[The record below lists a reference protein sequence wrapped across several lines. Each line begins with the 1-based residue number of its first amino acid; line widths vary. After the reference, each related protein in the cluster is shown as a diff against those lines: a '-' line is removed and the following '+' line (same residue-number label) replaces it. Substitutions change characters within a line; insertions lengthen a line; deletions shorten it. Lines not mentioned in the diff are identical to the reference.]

1 MELNERIK
9 NLRLLKL
16 FTQKELG
23 KIVGVSETSIKC
35 WESGTKKPSMQKI
48 ISLSTAFEVST
59 DYLLGVTSYTPND
72 DVTLDLLLNKSE
84 KLLISNYRMLDKYGK
99 TIVETV
105 CELEKRRTTESQPI
119 TETIPTKDKTPYCH
133 TRQIPRY
140 ITPIA
145 AGYSVPIDEDEF
157 EMIEIDSSV
166 LPDADFAV
174 EISGNSMFPY
184 VEDGDIVF
192 VKRTNDIEI
201 GDVGVFCVDG
211 AMYCKQYH
219 IDNSGN
225 LTLVSANPELRNSNV
240 RLTADSGSS
249 VICYGKVLL
258 EKKIPFPKYFIA
270 QCKEMHP

>member
-59 DYLLGVTSYTPND
+59 DYLLGVTSYTPDD
-72 DVTLDLLLNKSE
+72 DVTPDLLLNKSE

-174 EISGNSMFPY
+174 KISGNSMFPY
-184 VEDGDIVF
+184 INDGDIVY
-192 VKRTNDIEI
+192 VKRTNELDVGDI
-201 GDVGVFCVDG
+201 GVFCVNG
-211 AMYCKQYH
+211 AMYCKQYY
-219 IDNSGN
+219 IDNLGN
-225 LTLVSANPELRNSNV
+225 MTLVSANPELKGSNV
-240 RLTADSGSS
+240 KISSDSGSR

-258 EKKIPFPKYFIA
+258 GEKVPLPKYFI
-270 QCKEMHP
+270 